1 MARRRWLALGR
12 RVLELAR
19 CPRGRT
25 DELVRCSYD
34 RIAGGYDDAWT
45 HHMRDL
51 SRAMLDRLA
60 PRVGSVGL
68 DLTCGTGFVTGELQ
82 RRTGGPT
89 IGVDASAGMLDVARR
104 RCGPACT
111 FVCSDAVEYLRGQPS
126 RSVDVITC
134 AWGLGYT
141 RPWLVLREA
150 ARVLRPGGRIGIIDN
165 SLFSLW
171 EVLWASALAFAE
183 NPVALDHV
191 MRVRFLPGST
201 SLGLLMRHAGLGI
214 QAAWGGARTYRVPNG
229 QAAIARLSAT
239 GAAAGFE
246 FAATQGQREAVFA
259 RFAEVLERRHGHF
272 NGVPITHRYLAA
284 VGRKR

>member
-1 MARRRWLALGR
+1 MARRRWFALGR
-12 RVLELAR
+12 RVVELAR
-19 CPRGRT
+19 RPRGRT
-25 DELVRCSYD
+25 DDQVRCSYD
-34 RIAGGYDDAWT
+34 RIAGGYDEAWT

-60 PRVGSVGL
+60 PRAGSVCL
-68 DLTCGTGFVTGELQ
+68 DLTCGTGFVTGELH

-89 IGVDASAGMLDVARR
+89 LGVDASAGMLDAARR
-104 RCGPACT
+104 QQGPACS
-111 FVCSDAVEYLRGQPS
+111 FVCADAVDYLQRQPS

-150 ARVLRPGGRIGIIDN
+150 ARVLRPGGRLGIIDN

-171 EVLWASALAFAE
+171 EVLWASVLAFAE
-183 NPVALDHV
+183 NPEALDHV

-201 SLGLLMRHAGLGI
+201 SLGLLMRHAGLAV
-214 QAAWGGARTYRVPNG
+214 QAAWGGVRAYVVPDG

-246 FAATQGQREAVFA
+246 FAAAEGGREAVFA
-259 RFAEVLERRHGHF
+259 RFAEILERRYGQS
-272 NGVPITHRYLAA
+272 NGIPITHRYLAA
-284 VGRKR
+284 VGCKP